1 MNLKYIHLISS
12 KDSDISELVKALLA
26 EFMGYGYEDDDDQ
39 MPSDFKV
46 TFQKSPKEVTA
57 QGAMLEDNPALD
69 EIKMY
74 KQKEL
79 YVYGIEDAPK
89 HIQYGEASDFKQ
101 SALKMFDK
109 FVKDFLQNRD
119 ITHYLNRQFE
129 VRFSPDFIKTLQEQ
143 AEMGYDLMAKS
154 KRKDEDVEETL
165 FFWPL
170 KNGLYEASKL

>member
-1 MNLKYIHLISS
+1 MKKIFAFLVILMVATSCS
-12 KDSDISELVKALLA
+12 KRDPILPGVRHDI
-26 EFMGYGYEDDDDQ
+26 FD
-39 MPSDFKV
+39 
-46 TFQKSPKEVTA
+46 TT
-57 QGAMLEDNPALD
+57 
-69 EIKMY
+69 EIKVENKDVPELSQNAKDIFGDSNCDY
-74 KQKEL
+74 KQ
-79 YVYGIEDAPK
+79 D
-89 HIQYGEASDFKQ
+89 
-101 SALKMFDK
+101 ALKMFDK

-129 VRFSPDFIKTLQEQ
+129 VRFSPDFVKTLQEQ